1 MSSLNCDVYL
11 MHYAILT
18 DRLEFMKEQLRN
30 FKIEYTVISDE
41 PEKSWFKD
49 DMTSKFIK
57 IQKMKS
63 LEHLYNEKISWP
75 AASLAWKHLLFL
87 EKAMNSQRV
96 CLVLEDDAILS
107 DDFVIVINK
116 IIEDNSWDVVF
127 PGSGCN
133 LRVVGTGLVKVP
145 HPASKC
151 TDSYLITPD
160 AARKIYSTL
169 KNSIDFPIDWELN
182 YQMMHHDLKVFWHEP
197 PVVKQGSQD
206 GTWTSSINDKREDL
220 FK

>member
-1 MSSLNCDVYL
+1 MKNQ
-11 MHYAILT
+11 
-18 DRLEFMKEQLRN
+18 LEKL
-30 FKIEYTVISDE
+30 KIEYTIIEEEPQKSD
-41 PEKSWFKD
+41 FIN
-49 DMTSKFIK
+49 DMASKLAK
-57 IQKMKS
+57 IQKMKA
-63 LEHLYNEKISWP
+63 LEHLYNEQIAWP

-87 EKAMNSQRV
+87 EKAMNSERV
-96 CLVLEDDAILS
+96 CLALEDDAILS
-107 DDFVIVINK
+107 DNFVHVINS
-116 IIEDNSWDVVF
+116 IIADNSWDVVF

-133 LRVVGTGLVKVP
+133 LRTPGIGLVRVP

-169 KNSIDFPIDWELN
+169 KKSIDFPIDWELN

-197 PVVKQGSQD
+197 PIVKQGSQD
-206 GTWTSSINDKREDL
+206 GTWTSTINGKREDL